1 LRTELAPGAAPAA
14 RTTVEPARLPKTLGL
29 RDLVLLKVVAIVNF
43 GLIPAVSVFGR
54 ATILVWILA
63 FAVFFLPSL
72 VAVLSLA
79 RRYPGE
85 GGVYLWATRQ
95 FGELHGFISGWCYWT
110 NNLFYIPMQLIYI
123 AGVAAFA
130 GADPEGLGG
139 DKLFVAL
146 IAFGW
151 LAVATAAN
159 VRGLQFGK
167 WIQNAGAFSLML
179 LGGLIVLAAVSAWS
193 SGVAEQPPRVR
204 DFDWSMLPAFSV
216 MCLAFVGIELASTM
230 GDEIRDPRRNLP
242 RAAVLAGFFAL
253 LAYLVVTAALLT
265 LVPWEEISVVQGLMQ
280 ALERGAARAGVEWI
294 VAPAAVFTALA
305 VGGAA
310 AAWFAGSARI
320 PFVAGVDRELPPSL
334 GKVHPRWGSPYVA
347 ILTNGVVSVVLTGVA
362 LTGSTVAEAY
372 QQLLSSTVV
381 IQMIPLLYLFAGL
394 VRLEGVRAPS
404 RVLGGLGFLAS
415 ALAIAIAFIPPE
427 EVGNAVLFE
436 VKMAAGVLLTLGVGL
451 AFYWKARRAEPA

>member
-1 LRTELAPGAAPAA
+1 
-14 RTTVEPARLPKTLGL
+14 VHLPKTLGL
-29 RDLVLLKVVAIVNF
+29 RDLVLLKIVAIVNF
-43 GLIPAVSVFGR
+43 GLIPAAAVFGR
-54 ATILVWILA
+54 ATIYVWILA
-63 FAVFFLPSL
+63 FLVFFLPSL

-139 DKLFVAL
+139 DKLFVAV

-151 LAVATAAN
+151 LAVATTAN

-167 WIQNAGAFSLML
+167 WLQNAGALSLML
-179 LGGLIVLAAVSAWS
+179 LGALIVLAAVSAWS
-193 SGVAEQPPRVR
+193 SGVAEPPPRVR
-204 DFDWSMLPAFSV
+204 DFDWGMLPAFSV

-230 GDEIRDPRRNLP
+230 GDEIRDPGRNLP
-242 RAAVLAGFFAL
+242 RAAVLAGLFAL
-253 LAYLVVTAALLT
+253 VAYLVVTVALLA

-280 ALERGAARAGVEWI
+280 ALERGAARAGVGWI
-294 VAPAAVFTALA
+294 VAPAAVLTALA
-305 VGGAA
+305 VGGST

-320 PFVAGVDRELPPSL
+320 PFVAGVDRELPPPL
-334 GKVHPRWGSPYVA
+334 GRVHPRWGSPYVA
-347 ILTNGVVSVVLTGVA
+347 ILTNGAVSAILTGVA
-362 LTGSTVAEAY
+362 LAGSTVTEAY

-394 VRLEGVRAPS
+394 VRLAGVSALS

-427 EVGNAVLFE
+427 DVGNAALFE
-436 VKMAAGVLLTLGVGL
+436 GKMAAGVLLTLGVGL
-451 AFYWKARRAEPA
+451 AFYWRARRAGPA

>member
-1 LRTELAPGAAPAA
+1 MKNSQTTSLA
-14 RTTVEPARLPKTLGL
+14 KTLGL
-29 RDLVLLKVVAIVNF
+29 RDLVLLKIVAIVNF
-43 GLIPAVSVFGR
+43 GLIPAVSVFGH
-54 ATILVWILA
+54 ATLLVWLLA

-72 VAVLSLA
+72 VAVLALS

-110 NNLFYIPMQLIYI
+110 NNLFYIPMQLLYI

-139 DKLFVAL
+139 NKLFVSL

-151 LAVATAAN
+151 LALATAAN
-159 VRGLQFGK
+159 VRGLQLGK
-167 WIQNAGAFSLML
+167 WIQNAGAFCLML
-179 LGGLIVLAAVSAWS
+179 LGGLIVLAAAAAWS
-193 SGVAEQPPRVR
+193 SGVAERPPGMTG
-204 DFDWSMLPAFSV
+204 FEGSMLPAFSV

-230 GDEIRDPRRNLP
+230 GGEIRDPERNLP
-242 RAAVLAGFFAL
+242 RAAGFAGLVVLSS
-253 LAYLVVTAALLT
+253 YLIVTAALLS

-280 ALERGAARAGVEWI
+280 ALERGAARAGVSWI
-294 VAPAAVFTALA
+294 VAPAAVLTALA
-305 VGGAA
+305 VGGSA
-310 AAWFAGSARI
+310 AAWFAGSSRI

-334 GKVHPRWGSPYVA
+334 GKVHPHWGSPYVA
-347 ILTNGVVSVVLTGVA
+347 ILTNAVVSAALTGVA

-394 VRLEGVRAPS
+394 IRLTGVRRLS
-404 RVLGGLGFLAS
+404 QLLGGLGFLAS
-415 ALAIAIAFIPPE
+415 ALAIAIAFIPPK

-436 VKMAAGVLLTLGVGL
+436 VKMAAGVLLTLGIGL
-451 AFYWKARRAEPA
+451 AFYGRARRAESLRSRTSAAA